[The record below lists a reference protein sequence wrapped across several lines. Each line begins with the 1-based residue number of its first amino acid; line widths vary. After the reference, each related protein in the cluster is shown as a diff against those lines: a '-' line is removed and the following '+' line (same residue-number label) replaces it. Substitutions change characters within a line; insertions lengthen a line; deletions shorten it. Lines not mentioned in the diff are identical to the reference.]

1 MPKEAS
7 VRDREARCGC
17 GGWGRHRCL
26 FTEDDGARPRSVM
39 LADEPRVLD
48 LLDIFALAEAR
59 YRSGGGWI

>member
-1 MPKEAS
+1 
-7 VRDREARCGC
+7 
-17 GGWGRHRCL
+17 
-26 FTEDDGARPRSVM
+26 M